1 MLSNTGHETLSY
13 LFQKEQAKQSILN
26 RYERDQLKEEIMN
39 DIISRIHATVDVSEI
54 IQEID
59 ELRYAIERLG
69 K

>member
-1 MLSNTGHETLSY
+1 
-13 LFQKEQAKQSILN
+13 
-26 RYERDQLKEEIMN
+26 MN